1 MWWSVWPWL
10 CSLLRVQICD
20 GLQLVNYREIYL
32 HGTLMGLLGNNLTC
46 IHLWGLDILGLPGE
60 LEGLRVYVRGV
71 LIAGEFHKKW

>member
-1 MWWSVWPWL
+1 M
-10 CSLLRVQICD
+10 
-20 GLQLVNYREIYL
+20 NYREIYL

-71 LIAGEFHKKW
+71 LIAGEFHKK